1 MTGICEVLDH
11 GDPLRPYTTAL
22 AVQSAKLDDVALTP
36 SARLLNEL
44 TSTGESFFEQA
55 LRMSTFHK
63 EYFLDLYAPNQDR
76 LGRVQRPRRRSP
88 WSVRRSWKRA
98 TPSPSRP
105 TSRAILR
112 SDSQFQFLHIFNTLN
127 SLAFET

>member
-1 MTGICEVLDH
+1 VLDH

-44 TSTGESFFEQA
+44 TSTGESFFDQA

-63 EYFLDLYAPNQDR
+63 EYFLELYAPNQDR
-76 LGRVQRPRRRSP
+76 LGEFAAEAEESL
-88 WSVRRSWKRA
+88 KRQEQLE
-98 TPSPSRP
+98 
-105 TSRAILR
+105 RA
-112 SDSQFQFLHIFNTLN
+112 N
-127 SLAFET
+127 SEPFDVYLARYFAK

>member
-22 AVQSAKLDDVALTP
+22 AVQSAKLDNVSLTP

-44 TSTGESFFEQA
+44 TSTGESFFDQA

-76 LGRVQRPRRRSP
+76 LGEF
-88 WSVRRSWKRA
+88 RA
-98 TPSPSRP
+98 EAEESLERQ
-105 TSRAILR
+105 AQLE
-112 SDSQFQFLHIFNTLN
+112 N
-127 SLAFET
+127 SNDGTFDAYLARYFAK